1 MSAVRR
7 GDLLV
12 GRTGRGAR
20 GAVITPS
27 VDRGGDEPGGQQAR
41 LQQHGLDPPSQSTP
55 GPTPRKMREGK
66 ETCRFEAA
74 ERPSHEATIVLAV
87 RYYQIGSNSVP
98 ASPVFGDI
106 RFSGNGF
113 GFPLMAVRSPGQ

>member
-1 MSAVRR
+1 
-7 GDLLV
+7 
-12 GRTGRGAR
+12 
-20 GAVITPS
+20 
-27 VDRGGDEPGGQQAR
+27 
-41 LQQHGLDPPSQSTP
+41 
-55 GPTPRKMREGK
+55 MREGEK
-66 ETCRFEAA
+66 TRRFEAA

-113 GFPLMAVRSPGQ
+113 EFPFDGRPELGSIDWWSRVSEPAASGARNATGLGA